1 MPPKSIKK
9 HERKLIDLSTLNKI
23 TPPEWRDRINLLF
36 NKDISKTP
44 NSADEL
50 IIYGMSKKSESELQQ
65 FFIKE
70 FESMASEVKFKDKSI
85 ELEIYQNDNGDS
97 SGGNLTQIQ
106 RIVLYKRK
114 KAEGSKAGIPDLC
127 LIGSNAKISYCE
139 VKKIAAPS
147 GIHLTEDQFKWFL
160 KLNKMGFKSYIT
172 NNPVFFKKVVL
183 QEIKDDIS
191 KNK

>member
-1 MPPKSIKK
+1 MSPKLIKK
-9 HERKLIDLSTLNKI
+9 HERKLIDLSTLDQI
-23 TPPEWRDRINLLF
+23 TPPHWRDRINLLF
-36 NKDISKTP
+36 NKDIPKTP
-44 NSADEL
+44 NTADEL
-50 IIYGMSKKSESELQQ
+50 LIYGMAKKSESELQQ
-65 FFIKE
+65 FFIRE
-70 FESMASEVKFKDKSI
+70 FESMASEFKFKDKSL

-106 RIVLYKRK
+106 RMVLYKRK

-127 LIGSNAKISYCE
+127 LIGSSAKISYCE

-147 GIHLTEDQFKWFL
+147 GIHLSEDQFKWFL

-172 NNPVFFKKVVL
+172 NNPVFFKKVIL
-183 QEIKDDIS
+183 QEFKDKIN

>member
-36 NKDISKTP
+36 NKDISKTA

>member
-1 MPPKSIKK
+1 MPNKSIKK

>member
-114 KAEGSKAGIPDLC
+114 KAEGSKMTYSDR
-127 LIGSNAKISYCE
+127 K
-139 VKKIAAPS
+139 
-147 GIHLTEDQFKWFL
+147 
-160 KLNKMGFKSYIT
+160 
-172 NNPVFFKKVVL
+172 
-183 QEIKDDIS
+183 
-191 KNK
+191 

>member
-1 MPPKSIKK
+1 
-9 HERKLIDLSTLNKI
+9 
-23 TPPEWRDRINLLF
+23 LF
-36 NKDISKTP
+36 NKDIPKTP
-44 NSADEL
+44 NTADEL
-50 IIYGMSKKSESELQQ
+50 LIYGMAKKSESELQQ
-65 FFIKE
+65 FFIRE
-70 FESMASEVKFKDKSI
+70 FESMASEFKFKDKSL

-106 RIVLYKRK
+106 RMVLYKRK

-127 LIGSNAKISYCE
+127 LIGSSAKISYCE

-147 GIHLTEDQFKWFL
+147 GIHLSEDQFKWFL

-172 NNPVFFKKVVL
+172 NNPVFFKKVIL
-183 QEIKDDIS
+183 QEFKDKIN